1 MKILFKGK
9 YLLIDY
15 LSEPLKDFS
24 ILVEDKKI
32 IKIGKTDELRSEAEE
47 VYDLGNV
54 LVAPSFANT
63 HSHVG
68 MVALRGIGENKT
80 LYDWLKEVWK
90 IESKLDYE
98 LLYYANVLGLGEMIS
113 SGVTAVLDF
122 YDIPPMVRAVKA
134 IGLPVKVK
142 LGLAFMDKVPYME
155 EESWKRLKNIKNIS
169 AELFNE
175 GFEVFISPHSLYA
188 VSEEMLKE
196 LFSINGFKYQM
207 HFAENK
213 EELAEIKKVYN
224 SSPVEILEKIGAI
237 KKWLILAHAVH
248 LEVNELSKLSRNNI
262 FVSHCPFSNS
272 RLASGIAKISEMKR
286 YGIQVSIGTDGA
298 GSSETLNIF
307 NEIRLATLLSR
318 ASTMSVNISIKEAM
332 QMASLYGHI
341 ALGLNSG
348 EIKPGKNADFI
359 TYDLNK
365 IYPSWDLV
373 ASLGYQGG
381 PEIVK
386 DVVSD
391 GSFLKKD
398 GKLLFYDLYKESLIK
413 VYEFISSRGEK
424 N

>member
-9 YLLIDY
+9 YLLTDY
-15 LSEPLKDFS
+15 LNEPLKDFS
-24 ILVEDKKI
+24 VLVEDKKI
-32 IKIGKTDELRSEAEE
+32 IKTGKTDELRPEAED

-54 LVAPSFANT
+54 LIAPSFANT

-98 LLYYANVLGLGEMIS
+98 FLYHANVLGLGEMIS
-113 SGVTAVLDF
+113 SGITAVLDF

-155 EESWKRLKNIKNIS
+155 EESWKRLRNIKNIS
-169 AELFNE
+169 ADLFKD

-196 LFSINGFKYQM
+196 LFSMQGFRYQM
-207 HFAENK
+207 HFAENR
-213 EELAEIKKVYN
+213 EELAEIKKVYDK
-224 SSPVEILEKIGAI
+224 SPVEILEKIGAI
-237 KKWLILAHAVH
+237 DKWLILAHAVH
-248 LEVNELSKLSRNNI
+248 LEVNALSKLSRNNI
-262 FVSHCPFSNS
+262 FVSHCPVSNS
-272 RLASGIAKISEMKR
+272 RLASGIAKINEMKR
-286 YGIQVSIGTDGA
+286 FGIQVSIGTDGP

-318 ASTMSVNISIKEAM
+318 ASTMSVSISVKEAM
-332 QMASLYGHI
+332 KMASLYGNI

-359 TYDLNK
+359 AYDLNK

-381 PEIVK
+381 PETVK
-386 DVVSD
+386 DVISD

-413 VYEFISSRGEK
+413 VKEFISGRGEK